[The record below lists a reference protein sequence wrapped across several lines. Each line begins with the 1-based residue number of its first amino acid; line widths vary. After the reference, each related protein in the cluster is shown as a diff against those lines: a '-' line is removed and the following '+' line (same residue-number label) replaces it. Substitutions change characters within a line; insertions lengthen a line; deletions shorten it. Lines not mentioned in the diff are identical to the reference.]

1 MICGDFSPN
10 LRPYQGVNLEFDNNN
25 HVLYFDHSYQISGLF
40 IFFKAQ
46 ENYIKCYVWIFIWS
60 IDYLIVVLSINYYF
74 SNLLPFFFFFFFVKC
89 VLYFNQALACAL
101 LFASKLWRPLRLS
114 APHTF
119 TNHCYALKSLTI
131 HLLLRLHIERNRIAL
146 QTPQDAFQNSKRLTY
161 QKRKKSKH
169 LEHHLASWKEEKQGS
184 SSWSYCTYL
193 LTFNKFFFW

>member
-1 MICGDFSPN
+1 MF
-10 LRPYQGVNLEFDNNN
+10 EF
-25 HVLYFDHSYQISGLF
+25 LYDRLITWLLYCPLIIIFQI
-40 IFFKAQ
+40 
-46 ENYIKCYVWIFIWS
+46 
-60 IDYLIVVLSINYYF
+60 YY
-74 SNLLPFFFFFFFVKC
+74 PFFFLVKC

-169 LEHHLASWKEEKQGS
+169 LELHLASWKEEKQGS

>member
-1 MICGDFSPN
+1 M
-10 LRPYQGVNLEFDNNN
+10 
-25 HVLYFDHSYQISGLF
+25 
-40 IFFKAQ
+40 
-46 ENYIKCYVWIFIWS
+46 NYIKCFILIYMIIWFLYFLLIIIFIF
-60 IDYLIVVLSINYYF
+60 IIIIF
-74 SNLLPFFFFFFFVKC
+74 KC
-89 VLYFNQALACAL
+89 VLHFQSGVRLCL
-101 LFASKLWRPLRLS
+101 GSKRLLRLS

-169 LEHHLASWKEEKQGS
+169 LELHLASWKEEKQGS